1 MLEKVMDLR
10 GCSQEISR
18 LRFYLD
24 LVGFSSRFGFQVPS
38 EAIANDANGAA
49 AAAPTLLSMARREMV
64 DANARVLLVP
74 RSS

>member
-1 MLEKVMDLR
+1 MLEKVMDLC

-18 LRFYLD
+18 LRIYLD

-38 EAIANDANGAA
+38 EAIANGAA
-49 AAAPTLLSMARREMV
+49 EAAPTLLSMARREMV